1 MLHDIGKLVLG
12 FFFWE
17 WTTRLLGH
25 SRDKSLSFRQ
35 AEIDMGDVAGHQK
48 LGQLLL
54 INADKGGRCCRRRR
68 SPSRTAGDDG
78 VGMCRPPR
86 RQSLKAV
93 GLGFLPGEE
102 PQFDKKA
109 MAQVGVSAAA
119 IENIQQELEQDT
131 VEQIRT
137 VVTQCM

>member
-25 SRDKSLSFRQ
+25 SRDKSVSFRQ

-54 INADKGGRCCRRRR
+54 INADKGG
-68 SPSRTAGDDG
+68 P
-78 VGMCRPPR
+78 M
-86 RQSLKAV
+86 L
-93 GLGFLPGEE
+93 
-102 PQFDKKA
+102 
-109 MAQVGVSAAA
+109 
-119 IENIQQELEQDT
+119 
-131 VEQIRT
+131 
-137 VVTQCM
+137 